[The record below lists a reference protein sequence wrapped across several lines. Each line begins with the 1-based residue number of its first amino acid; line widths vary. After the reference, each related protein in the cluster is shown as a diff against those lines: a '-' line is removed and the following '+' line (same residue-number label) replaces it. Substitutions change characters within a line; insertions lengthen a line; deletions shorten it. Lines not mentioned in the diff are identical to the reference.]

1 MGTCTNNKN
10 KLQLEYIHQILASD
24 IPRNLPPDYTE
35 LKGIPLQCGT
45 IINDFILFQLKRKK
59 IKQQLNELQDELG
72 IIFKRQFK
80 EKYYPFV
87 RYKNYYTEKFETL
100 LDNFFKDKEGESYEV
115 PNELRFLPDFNK
127 LKTTKTPAPTK
138 L

>member
-59 IKQQLNELQDELG
+59 IKQQLKRIPLCQWKMEN
-72 IIFKRQFK
+72 IIKYSFIVKVGMERQEERLFMSL
-80 EKYYPFV
+80 FQ
-87 RYKNYYTEKFETL
+87 
-100 LDNFFKDKEGESYEV
+100 
-115 PNELRFLPDFNK
+115 
-127 LKTTKTPAPTK
+127 
-138 L
+138 